1 MSWWALNLFSFQ
13 FKAILM
19 SSAKEVRK
27 VPRESRKALLWKC
40 KSSSSY
46 SRQNIKMIPETVN
59 KTFAYLFS
67 LSLLMRKNRL
77 DENTRDCLF
86 VCLCKLGSVRFCQLT
101 SSLPDGRLISIW
113 HIGFNFTNQSS
124 VSQPFWFAAPFLC
137 YITIWRHPWIQFTS
151 KQTSS
156 SEIGGTRRTF
166 QGTQGCRGTPVKIE
180 PMGGCK
186 VKRCKAE
193 KAPSVWPTFV
203 LKFSYI
209 IWVVVLL
216 ELSLYMGTFCQT
228 KKSKKPQK
236 AFSS

>member
-46 SRQNIKMIPETVN
+46 SRQNIKMIPENVN

-137 YITIWRHPWIQFTS
+137 YITICWHPWIQFTR
-151 KQTSS
+151 QVN
-156 SEIGGTRRTF
+156 RR
-166 QGTQGCRGTPVKIE
+166 QVQKL
-180 PMGGCK
+180 
-186 VKRCKAE
+186 A
-193 KAPSVWPTFV
+193 AP
-203 LKFSYI
+203 
-209 IWVVVLL
+209 L
-216 ELSLYMGTFCQT
+216 ELFRALKGAAAPLLRSNQWVGA
-228 KKSKKPQK
+228 K
-236 AFSS
+236 